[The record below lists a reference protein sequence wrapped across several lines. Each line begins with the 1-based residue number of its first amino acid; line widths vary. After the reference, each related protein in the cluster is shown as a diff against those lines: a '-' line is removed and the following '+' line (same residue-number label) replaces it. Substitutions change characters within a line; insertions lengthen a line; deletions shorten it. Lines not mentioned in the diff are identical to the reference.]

1 MATDAVNC
9 PAHYTGGDIEC
20 IDAIKAA
27 MTMNEYLGFLRGNT
41 IKYIWRFREKG
52 GVQDLQKAEWYLSR
66 LIQELQFD
74 PFTDPLD

>member
-1 MATDAVNC
+1 MATDAVNN

-74 PFTDPLD
+74 PFTDPLK